1 MEHWF
6 FNSDN
11 DLTDNRNDAGFFF
24 NDKSENDE
32 NSSIFNINNQP
43 PQLKIDSNDNSDSPN
58 IPIFKVNEDNEN
70 LFKNNKIGD
79 SSTSPFDKNKVNEN
93 NKNNS
98 TRENSNEN
106 KASNIVK
113 VSQNLNNKE
122 EVKIEKIPKFQSE
135 TTTSSNPS
143 YWRFDYAKKHW
154 KTKISQ
160 YLTDSINK
168 KISNSDLPKEYIKII
183 HKPNSLLF
191 TANVKE
197 SDNCDFLEKD
207 LRTILTFGKE
217 KNEKQKKNDG
227 NISEIYEYFEKIGYD
242 NLSDKMLEIKNLL
255 EMTYEDF
262 IKKFYES
269 VDFIAFKNEE
279 KTKFYDEGTKKQE
292 GFTISEDLGLI
303 KIFRRKGKREQNN

>member
-1 MEHWF
+1 MENWF
-6 FNSDN
+6 FNSEN
-11 DLTDNRNDAGFFF
+11 DLNDNRNESGFFF
-24 NDKSENDE
+24 HDKSEYDE
-32 NSSIFNINNQP
+32 NSSMFNINNQP
-43 PQLKIDSNDNSDSPN
+43 PLINNDLNDNSDSPN

-70 LFKNNKIGD
+70 LFKYNKIGEG
-79 SSTSPFDKNKVNEN
+79 STSPFDKNKVSES

-106 KASNIVK
+106 KESNIVK
-113 VSQNLNNKE
+113 VSPNLNNKE
-122 EVKIEKIPKFQSE
+122 ETKIEKAPILQSE
-135 TTTSSNPS
+135 TTTSSKPS

-160 YLTDSINK
+160 SLTDSINA
-168 KISNSDLPKEYIKII
+168 KISESDLPKEYKKII
-183 HKPNSLLF
+183 HKPNSKLF
-191 TANVKE
+191 TANVKD

-217 KNEKQKKNDG
+217 NNEKQKKND
-227 NISEIYEYFEKIGYD
+227 NIISEIYEYFKKVGYN
-242 NLSDKMLEIKNLL
+242 NLSDKMLEIKNLF

-279 KTKFYDEGTKKQE
+279 RTKFYDEGTKKQE
-292 GFTISEDLGLI
+292 GFAISEDLGLI
-303 KIFRRKGKREQNN
+303 KIFRKKGKRE

>member
-1 MEHWF
+1 MENWF

-11 DLTDNRNDAGFFF
+11 DSRDNRNEIGSFF
-24 NDKSENDE
+24 NEKSEYDE
-32 NSSIFNINNQP
+32 NSSFFNVNNQFP
-43 PQLKIDSNDNSDSPN
+43 SLKNDLNDNSDSPN
-58 IPIFKVNEDNEN
+58 IPIFKVNEDNEDLPKYN
-70 LFKNNKIGD
+70 INGE
-79 SSTSPFDKNKVNEN
+79 SSTSPIDKKKETEN

-106 KASNIVK
+106 KESKIVK
-113 VSQNLNNKE
+113 VSQNLNNEE
-122 EVKIEKIPKFQSE
+122 EVKIEKTPKFQTE
-135 TTTSSNPS
+135 IITSSKPS
-143 YWRFDYAKKHW
+143 IWRFDYAKKYW

-160 YLTDSINK
+160 NLTDSINK
-168 KISNSDLPKEYIKII
+168 NISDSELPKEYKKII
-183 HKPNSLLF
+183 HKPNSKLF

-207 LRTILTFGKE
+207 NRTILTFGKE
-217 KNEKQKKNDG
+217 NNKKQKDNED
-227 NISEIYEYFEKIGYD
+227 NISQIYEYFKKIGYN

-269 VDFIAFKNEE
+269 EEFNSFKNEE
-279 KTKFYDEGTKKQE
+279 TTKFYDEGTKKQE

-303 KIFRRKGKREQNN
+303 KIFRRKGKREQNI